1 MYRKRARR
9 DSPDDSRSPSN
20 AEDSDVDELSESEER
35 RPPKKQ
41 AKGNE
46 RAIEPSDNRSQA
58 ARTNGNDDEE
68 EDEVEGS
75 DIEGSTRVDQESES
89 DGEET
94 RRATQAA
101 TEYGKSRTKGVSA
114 AYAAPSYA

>member
-20 AEDSDVDELSESEER
+20 AEDSDVDQLSESEER
-35 RPPKKQ
+35 RPSKKQ
-41 AKGNE
+41 AKGKE
-46 RAIEPSDNRSQA
+46 RAIEPRDNRSQA
-58 ARTNGNDDEE
+58 AHTNGNADDDEDA
-68 EDEVEGS
+68 EDGS
-75 DIEGSTRVDQESES
+75 DIEGSTRVDEESES

-101 TEYGKSRTKGVSA
+101 AEYGKSRTKGVSA
-114 AYAAPSYA
+114 AYAAPSPA